1 MMVKEAQAML
11 DSVVL
16 SMDHFHDLKVK
27 ACFALD
33 CICGMPLSINTDILI
48 TSLTNIN
55 MIYTG

>member
-1 MMVKEAQAML
+1 MMVKEVQAIL
-11 DSVVL
+11 DSEVL

-33 CICGMPLSINTDILI
+33 SICGMPLSINTDILI